1 MAFHLGTT
9 RYSNL
14 DSPSALRAARR
25 ASVSVFTVF
34 NGPRLADEDA
44 AEFTEVPSIKSLSRI
59 VGNDVAF

>member
-1 MAFHLGTT
+1 MTV
-9 RYSNL
+9 RYSNQVL
-14 DSPSALRAARR
+14 PSALRAARR

-34 NGPRLADEDA
+34 NGPRLADENA